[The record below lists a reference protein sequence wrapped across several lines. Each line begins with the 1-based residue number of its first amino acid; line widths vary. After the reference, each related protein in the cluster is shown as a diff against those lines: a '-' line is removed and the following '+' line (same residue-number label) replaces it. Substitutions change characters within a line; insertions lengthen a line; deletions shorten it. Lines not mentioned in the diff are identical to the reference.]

1 MIRRLLPAAV
11 VAVLLAGA
19 AGYLSLKSPNGAE
32 PSAKFR
38 AGPLV
43 IADPFSLAT
52 QPGAKTAAGYMS
64 IENSAGESD
73 RLLSATVEI
82 AERVE
87 LQETGVVDGVT
98 EARALEGGLEVPA
111 AGSVHLVPG
120 SYRLLFSELSR
131 QLKEGER
138 FAGTLTFE
146 KAGSVDVTY
155 EVGPFVASVGAEP
168 FALIDQD
175 GEPFSTVDLAGRPY
189 AIFFGYTH
197 CPDVCPTTLFEM
209 SEALKKLG
217 PDADRLTVV
226 FVSVDPA
233 RDTPE
238 LLKNYLGAFDGRIVG
253 LTGSAENVDKAA
265 KSFRIFYRKVP
276 GEDGDYSM
284 DHSSSVILMD
294 GEGRFVGA
302 IGYEED
308 SDTRLAKL
316 KRLMAG
322 T

>member
-1 MIRRLLPAAV
+1 MV
-11 VAVLLAGA
+11 G
-19 AGYLSLKSPNGAE
+19 
-32 PSAKFR
+32 
-38 AGPLV
+38 
-43 IADPFSLAT
+43 
-52 QPGAKTAAGYMS
+52 
-64 IENSAGESD
+64 
-73 RLLSATVEI
+73 
-82 AERVE
+82 
-87 LQETGVVDGVT
+87 GVT
-98 EARALEGGLEVPA
+98 EAHALGDGLEVPA

-120 SYRLLFSELSR
+120 SYRLLFRELSR
-131 QLKEGER
+131 QLKEGES

-146 KAGSVDVTY
+146 KAGSVDVTF

-175 GEPFSTVDLAGRPY
+175 GGPFSDRGSRGKSLRHLLRLHAL
-189 AIFFGYTH
+189 
-197 CPDVCPTTLFEM
+197 PDVCPTTLFEM
-209 SEALKKLG
+209 SEALRKLG
-217 PDADRLTVV
+217 PDADRLKVV
-226 FVSVDPA
+226 FASVDPA

-238 LLKNYLGAFDGRIVG
+238 LLKNYLGAFDERIVG

-265 KSFRIFYRKVP
+265 KSFRIFYQKVP

-302 IGYEED
+302 IGYQED